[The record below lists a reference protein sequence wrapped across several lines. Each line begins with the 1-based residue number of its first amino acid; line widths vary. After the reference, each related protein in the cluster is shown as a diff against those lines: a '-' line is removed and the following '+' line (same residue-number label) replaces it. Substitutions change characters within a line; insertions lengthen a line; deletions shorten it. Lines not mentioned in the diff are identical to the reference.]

1 MGSSRGKRTVSKE
14 NNRTVEPKENGTR
27 MMYSEKQLRSCV
39 VRIIGW
45 SVGLVIYAAVALG
58 FAAAVAGLAQG
69 AM

>member
-1 MGSSRGKRTVSKE
+1 
-14 NNRTVEPKENGTR
+14 
-27 MMYSEKQLRSCV
+27 MYSEKQLRNCV
-39 VRIIGW
+39 IRIIGW

>member
-14 NNRTVEPKENGTR
+14 NNRTSESKENGTR
-27 MMYSEKQLRSCV
+27 IVHSETQLRSCV
-39 VRIIGW
+39 IRIVGW
-45 SVGLVIYAAVALG
+45 SVGLIIYVAVALG